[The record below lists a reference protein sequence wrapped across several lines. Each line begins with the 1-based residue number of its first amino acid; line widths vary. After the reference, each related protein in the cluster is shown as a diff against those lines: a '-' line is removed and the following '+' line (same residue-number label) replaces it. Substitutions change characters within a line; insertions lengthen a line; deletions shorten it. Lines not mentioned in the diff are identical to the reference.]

1 MPAVVGVG
9 HGSIVGLGVA
19 GTRVGVAVGAGVG
32 ITVGATDGDAVG
44 DGRLAVGLPE
54 SGVPEAVGLELVVAP
69 PHPAT
74 STRIRSAATG

>member
-9 HGSIVGLGVA
+9 DGSIVGLGVA
-19 GTRVGVAVGAGVG
+19 GTGVGVAVGAGVG
-32 ITVGATDGDAVG
+32 IIEGGTDGDVVG
-44 DGRLAVGLPE
+44 EERLAVGVPE
-54 SGVPEAVGLELVVAP
+54 AGVPETVGLELVVAP